1 VTVTTTT
8 LQVATDAQRALVN
21 AWLAAQ
27 ANDPDGAVSPQ
38 TYYPD
43 QLVPGDAFQNL
54 LYTNATVS
62 NVQYSNVTDKDGF
75 AAEVKIGVAFGID
88 LSLETS
94 DSKAT
99 DATYLDVPGHDGTR
113 PRVAFEECLQK

>member
-1 VTVTTTT
+1 
-8 LQVATDAQRALVN
+8 LDVATDAQRALVN

-27 ANDPDGAVSPQ
+27 ATDPDGAVSPQ
-38 TYYPD
+38 TYNPGR
-43 QLVPGDAFQNL
+43 LVPGDAFQNL
-54 LYTNATVS
+54 LYTNSTVS

-99 DATYLDVPGHDGTR
+99 DTTYLDIPGQ
-113 PRVAFEECLQK
+113 E